1 MSTQNYFSA
10 LDDDHSDS
18 EVISS
23 SSTQKRVVKYKQVIK
38 QEVLSDQTDKKVNFR
53 VKAPLYQKRVSKPNV
68 KSSSRDKLFSQ
79 LVDIAISSKSGKKL
93 SQKQQKYIIMEQK
106 RKKNDKKKETF

>member
-23 SSTQKRVVKYKQVIK
+23 SSTQKRVVKYK

>member
-23 SSTQKRVVKYKQVIK
+23 PPTQKRAVKYK